1 MAGGSWTAQ
10 NKVRP
15 GIYIN
20 FTSKGG
26 RNLTPGGR
34 GVLAGIRPLSW
45 GPVGE
50 LMTIDAGADV
60 TPYTGYGITSPQAR
74 FLREA
79 MKGTDVTGGP
89 TRILLYR
96 PAAAENAR
104 ISRQSMRLVRGG
116 KRGEKELDSEAYTN
130 RIIVAATLEP
140 DFSSEAMC
148 KAYGTMDPVE
158 VPGKMLYAGEYKQL
172 MDAIMALSH
181 FDDDLEDE
189 AKN

>member
-1 MAGGSWTAQ
+1 MSNLNAFLHPVQGDETREVVISTRFRGEDG
-10 NKVRP
+10 RP
-15 GIYIN
+15 VPFRI
-20 FTSKGG
+20 
-26 RNLTPGGR
+26 RALTQ
-34 GVLAGIRPLSW
+34 
-45 GPVGE
+45 E
-50 LMTIDAGADV
+50 
-60 TPYTGYGITSPQAR
+60 
-74 FLREA
+74 
-79 MKGTDVTGGP
+79 
-89 TRILLYR
+89 
-96 PAAAENAR
+96 ENAR

-130 RIIVAATLEP
+130 RIIVAAT
-140 DFSSEAMC
+140 C

>member
-1 MAGGSWTAQ
+1 MSNLNAFLHPVQGDETREVVISTRFRGEDG
-10 NKVRP
+10 RP
-15 GIYIN
+15 VPFRI
-20 FTSKGG
+20 
-26 RNLTPGGR
+26 RALTQ
-34 GVLAGIRPLSW
+34 
-45 GPVGE
+45 E
-50 LMTIDAGADV
+50 
-60 TPYTGYGITSPQAR
+60 
-74 FLREA
+74 
-79 MKGTDVTGGP
+79 
-89 TRILLYR
+89 
-96 PAAAENAR
+96 ENAR